1 MNKQFE
7 LHEFDFDSVYV
18 DLQYDDIS
26 LNFTAGSVSLYCVC
40 SHMVIFGVSLSLS
53 WNPMWMRW
61 LLCL

>member
-26 LNFTAGSVSLYCVC
+26 LNFTAVSVSLYCVC
-40 SHMVIFGVSLSLS
+40 SHMVIFGVFLSLS
-53 WNPMWMRW
+53 WYPMWMRW